1 MGLFHPPSDPTEWN
15 YLLPLIAGFGVSLAY
30 LPSQIRLYAEQI
42 EITDEAIEVVR
53 SNGRRD
59 VIPWGSV
66 LVLDVAAVV
75 GVLAL
80 LAVEVHLR
88 RLLFLVTLPLAT
100 EPIDRLAHRRRR
112 QPATRI
118 GGHAVDRPAHDR
130 RSRRIGEEGPNL
142 DLPVAALRA
151 FGGELQGDVEIGR
164 FEDPEAGEMS
174 RSLNVSMAAISAG
187 VARSVPSWI
196 TEAR

>member
-66 LVLDVAAVV
+66 QSARSSELRSALVVRSPETTIRIPHVIV
-75 GVLAL
+75 GYGRDA
-80 LAVEVHLR
+80 
-88 RLLFLVTLPLAT
+88 P
-100 EPIDRLAHRRRR
+100 R
-112 QPATRI
+112 QILHVGHAKGMRATRI
-118 GGHAVDRPAHDR
+118 FAFARLIRWAVA
-130 RSRRIGEEGPNL
+130 
-142 DLPVAALRA
+142 
-151 FGGELQGDVEIGR
+151 
-164 FEDPEAGEMS
+164 
-174 RSLNVSMAAISAG
+174 VSCARKARAISG
-187 VARSVPSWI
+187 TVRPLTMRSVSA
-196 TEAR
+196 TRLSCESAG